1 MGDVVPFFIFNV
13 GVIWCFFLIFFLVFD
28 GRYRDLDAI
37 KNVQHNE
44 NTEK

>member
-1 MGDVVPFFIFNV
+1 MMGDVVPFFIFNV
-13 GVIWCFFLIFFLVFD
+13 GVILVFD

-44 NTEK
+44 KIYYNYYFW